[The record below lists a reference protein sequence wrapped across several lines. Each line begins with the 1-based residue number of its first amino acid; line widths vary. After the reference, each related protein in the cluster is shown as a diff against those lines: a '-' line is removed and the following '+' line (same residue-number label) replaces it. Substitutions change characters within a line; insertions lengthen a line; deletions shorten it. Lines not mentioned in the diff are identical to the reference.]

1 MKNLSIVIFLFLCA
15 CSGNEDRIVQQSKPQ
30 TKDKTEETQT
40 LKSENTKQS
49 KTPSAYS
56 FKVIGTSG
64 NFGYQ
69 ILDATG
75 KMVINQPNIPAIQ
88 GIKGFSTESDARKAA
103 EFVIQKIDNGH
114 FPPTFTVAELDS
126 LRIVH

>member
-1 MKNLSIVIFLFLCA
+1 MCA
-15 CSGNEDRIVQQSKPQ
+15 CSGNEEQIAQQSKTQ
-30 TKDKTEETQT
+30 KKDKAAETESR
-40 LKSENTKQS
+40 KSENIAQS

-56 FKVIGTSG
+56 FKIIGTTR

-88 GIKGFSTESDARKAA
+88 GIKGFSSESDARKAA

>member
-1 MKNLSIVIFLFLCA
+1 VKKLSVVILLLLYA
-15 CSGNEDRIVQQSKPQ
+15 CSGNEDQSAEYSKPK
-30 TKDKTEETQT
+30 TKDKAAETETRV
-40 LKSENTKQS
+40 SEKKAQS
-49 KTPSAYS
+49 KTPSTYS
-56 FKVIGTSG
+56 FNIIGTSG

-88 GIKGFSTESDARKAA
+88 GIKGFLSESDARKAA

-114 FPPTFTVAELDS
+114 FPPTFTVGELDS

>member
-1 MKNLSIVIFLFLCA
+1 MYA
-15 CSGNEDRIVQQSKPQ
+15 CSGNKDRIAQQPKPQ
-30 TKDKTEETQT
+30 TKDKAEDTQT
-40 LKSENTKQS
+40 QKSEHTTQR
-49 KTPSAYS
+49 KTPSAFC
-56 FKVIGTSG
+56 FKIIGTSG

-69 ILDATG
+69 IIDATG

-88 GIKGFSTESDARKAA
+88 GIKGFTSENDARKAA
-103 EFVIQKIDNGH
+103 EFVIQKIDKGH

>member
-1 MKNLSIVIFLFLCA
+1 VKKLSVVILLLICA
-15 CSGNEDRIVQQSKPQ
+15 CSGNEDKTEQQSYPQ
-30 TKDKTEETQT
+30 TKDKTAETQT
-40 LKSENTKQS
+40 RKSQNTTQS
-49 KTPSAYS
+49 KTTSAYS
-56 FKVIGTSG
+56 FKIIGSSG

-88 GIKGFSTESDARKAA
+88 GIKGFSSESDARKAA

>member
-1 MKNLSIVIFLFLCA
+1 MA
-15 CSGNEDRIVQQSKPQ
+15 QQSRPQ
-30 TKDKTEETQT
+30 RNDKTAATQT
-40 LKSENTKQS
+40 RKSEKIAQS

-56 FKVIGTSG
+56 FKIIGTTG

-88 GIKGFSTESDARKAA
+88 GIKGFSSENDARKAA

>member
-15 CSGNEDRIVQQSKPQ
+15 CSGNEDRIVQPSKPQ
-30 TKDKTEETQT
+30 TKDKTAETQT
-40 LKSENTKQS
+40 RKPEKTTQS
-49 KTPSAYS
+49 KTQSAYS
-56 FKVIGTSG
+56 FKLIGNSG

-88 GIKGFSTESDARKAA
+88 GIKGFLSESDARKAA
-103 EFVIQKIDNGH
+103 NLSFRK
-114 FPPTFTVAELDS
+114 
-126 LRIVH
+126 

>member
-1 MKNLSIVIFLFLCA
+1 MKKLSVVILLLMCA
-15 CSGNEDRIVQQSKPQ
+15 CSGNEDQIAQQSKPQ
-30 TKDKTEETQT
+30 TKDKAAETETRA
-40 LKSENTKQS
+40 SEKTAQR
-49 KTPSAYS
+49 KTPSTYS
-56 FKVIGTSG
+56 FRIIGTTG

-88 GIKGFSTESDARKAA
+88 GIKGFLSESDARKAA